1 MLGQDGHPN
10 FYFPLV
16 CWGKMDIPTSTSPNP
31 LEKKLEYPP
40 PCNKVL
46 FLVLSCLGLF
56 LGLGLGLGLVLVFLF
71 VLVLVLASVLTSL
84 DERRAP

>member
-1 MLGQDGHPN
+1 
-10 FYFPLV
+10 
-16 CWGKMDIPTSTSPNP
+16 MDIPISTSPNP
-31 LEKKLEYPP
+31 LETKLEYPP

-56 LGLGLGLGLVLVFLF
+56 LCLCLGLGLGLGLVLVFVF
-71 VLVLVLASVLTSL
+71 VLVLASVLTSL